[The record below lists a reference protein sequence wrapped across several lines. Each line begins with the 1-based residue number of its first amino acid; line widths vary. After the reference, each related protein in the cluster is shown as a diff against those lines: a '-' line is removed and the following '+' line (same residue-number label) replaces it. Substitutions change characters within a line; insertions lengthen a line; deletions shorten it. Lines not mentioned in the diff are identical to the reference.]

1 MHELPLLIFTLCLQ
15 GSVGVTLWLALGR
28 QYAVEGRV
36 PARGALPA
44 MAGAFVL
51 ACVGL
56 LASALHMGYPLN
68 ALNALRHVASSWL
81 SREIVFASL
90 YLAALGLGGVLL
102 FFRKPGW
109 QPLLALAAAFG
120 LVDVFCMA
128 QVYIHASVATWQHS
142 NTLALF
148 FGTSGIIG
156 SVVIALAYLR
166 NAGAARR
173 CAVVVVALMVLIRPC
188 SRYGWRILMRWI
200 RRSSLSRIIRYRR
213 WRSCVTSIF
222 SAGVSQRRE
231 CSALP
236 QAVCETPEGR
246 WWRAAYCCFSARL
259 CCATSSLVLADG

>member
-15 GSVGVTLWLALGR
+15 GSVGVTVWLALGR

-90 YLAALGLGGVLL
+90 YLAALGLGVVLL

-166 NAGAARR
+166 NAGAQ
-173 CAVVVVALMVLIRPC
+173 CAAL
-188 SRYGWRILMRWI
+188 
-200 RRSSLSRIIRYRR
+200 
-213 WRSCVTSIF
+213 
-222 SAGVSQRRE
+222 
-231 CSALP
+231 
-236 QAVCETPEGR
+236 
-246 WWRAAYCCFSARL
+246 WWWSH
-259 CCATSSLVLADG
+259 

>member
-15 GSVGVTLWLALGR
+15 GSVGVTVWLALGR

-36 PARGALPA
+36 PARGALPT

-68 ALNALRHVASSWL
+68 ALNALRHVSSSWL

-90 YLAALGLGGVLL
+90 YLAALGLGIVLL

-166 NAGAARR
+166 NAGAAMR
-173 CAVVVVALMVLIRPC
+173 CAVVVVALMVLIRLIMQPL
-188 SRYGWRILMRWI
+188 W
-200 RRSSLSRIIRYRR
+200 
-213 WRSCVTSIF
+213 
-222 SAGVSQRRE
+222 
-231 CSALP
+231 
-236 QAVCETPEGR
+236 
-246 WWRAAYCCFSARL
+246 
-259 CCATSSLVLADG
+259 LADINAVDTTVVTFPHHPLQALAQLRDVYLLGWCVSAAGMLCFAAGGLRNARGTLVAGSVLLLLGEIMLRYVFFSIG

>member
-15 GSVGVTLWLALGR
+15 GSVGVTVWLALGR

-90 YLAALGLGGVLL
+90 YLAALGLGIVLL

-109 QPLLALAAAFG
+109 QP
-120 LVDVFCMA
+120 
-128 QVYIHASVATWQHS
+128 
-142 NTLALF
+142 
-148 FGTSGIIG
+148 
-156 SVVIALAYLR
+156 
-166 NAGAARR
+166 
-173 CAVVVVALMVLIRPC
+173 
-188 SRYGWRILMRWI
+188 
-200 RRSSLSRIIRYRR
+200 
-213 WRSCVTSIF
+213 
-222 SAGVSQRRE
+222 
-231 CSALP
+231 
-236 QAVCETPEGR
+236 
-246 WWRAAYCCFSARL
+246 
-259 CCATSSLVLADG
+259 

>member
-15 GSVGVTLWLALGR
+15 GSVGVTVWLALGR

-90 YLAALGLGGVLL
+90 YLAALGLGIVLL

-109 QPLLALAAAFG
+109 QPLWLADINAVDTTVVTFPHHPLQALAQLRDVYLLGWCVSAAGMLCFAAG
-120 LVDVFCMA
+120 
-128 QVYIHASVATWQHS
+128 
-142 NTLALF
+142 
-148 FGTSGIIG
+148 G
-156 SVVIALAYLR
+156 LR
-166 NAGAARR
+166 NARGTL
-173 CAVVVVALMVLIRPC
+173 VAGSVLLLLGEIML
-188 SRYGWRILMRWI
+188 RY
-200 RRSSLSRIIRYRR
+200 
-213 WRSCVTSIF
+213 VFFSI
-222 SAGVSQRRE
+222 G
-231 CSALP
+231 
-236 QAVCETPEGR
+236 
-246 WWRAAYCCFSARL
+246 
-259 CCATSSLVLADG
+259 

>member
-15 GSVGVTLWLALGR
+15 GAVGVTLWLALGR

-90 YLAALGLGGVLL
+90 YLAALGLGVVLL

-142 NTLALF
+142 KHAGAVF
-148 FGTSGIIG
+148 WHVRHYRFGSHCAGL
-156 SVVIALAYLR
+156 SAQRWHR
-166 NAGAARR
+166 NALRCGGGRTDGADSPDHA
-173 CAVVVVALMVLIRPC
+173 AAM
-188 SRYGWRILMRWI
+188 
-200 RRSSLSRIIRYRR
+200 
-213 WRSCVTSIF
+213 
-222 SAGVSQRRE
+222 AG
-231 CSALP
+231 
-236 QAVCETPEGR
+236 G
-246 WWRAAYCCFSARL
+246 Y
-259 CCATSSLVLADG
+259 

>member
-90 YLAALGLGGVLL
+90 YLAALGLGVVLL
-102 FFRKPGW
+102 FSENQAGSRCWRWRQRSGWWMYSAWRRFISMPRWRPGSIATRW
-109 QPLLALAAAFG
+109 RCFWHIRHYRLGSHCAGLSAQRWRRNALRCGGSRTDGADSPDHAAA
-120 LVDVFCMA
+120 MA
-128 QVYIHASVATWQHS
+128 GGY
-142 NTLALF
+142 
-148 FGTSGIIG
+148 
-156 SVVIALAYLR
+156 
-166 NAGAARR
+166 
-173 CAVVVVALMVLIRPC
+173 
-188 SRYGWRILMRWI
+188 
-200 RRSSLSRIIRYRR
+200 
-213 WRSCVTSIF
+213 
-222 SAGVSQRRE
+222 
-231 CSALP
+231 
-236 QAVCETPEGR
+236 
-246 WWRAAYCCFSARL
+246 
-259 CCATSSLVLADG
+259 

>member
-1 MHELPLLIFTLCLQ
+1 MRR
-15 GSVGVTLWLALGR
+15 A
-28 QYAVEGRV
+28 
-36 PARGALPA
+36 
-44 MAGAFVL
+44 
-51 ACVGL
+51 ACFR
-56 LASALHMGYPLN
+56 AAHGYPLN

-90 YLAALGLGGVLL
+90 YLAALGLGVVLL

-166 NAGAARR
+166 NAGAEMR
-173 CAVVVVALMVLIRPC
+173 CAVVVVALMVLIRLIMQPLWLADINAVDTTVVTFPHHPLQALAQL
-188 SRYGWRILMRWI
+188 RDVYLLGW
-200 RRSSLSRIIRYRR
+200 
-213 WRSCVTSIF
+213 CV
-222 SAGVSQRRE
+222 SAAE

-246 WWRAAYCCFSARL
+246 WWRAAYCCLSARL

>member
-90 YLAALGLGGVLL
+90 YLAALGLGVVLL

-109 QPLLALAAAFG
+109 QPLLALAQLRDVYLLGWCVSAAGMLCFAAG
-120 LVDVFCMA
+120 
-128 QVYIHASVATWQHS
+128 
-142 NTLALF
+142 
-148 FGTSGIIG
+148 G
-156 SVVIALAYLR
+156 LR
-166 NAGAARR
+166 NARGTL
-173 CAVVVVALMVLIRPC
+173 VAGSVLLLIGEIML
-188 SRYGWRILMRWI
+188 RY
-200 RRSSLSRIIRYRR
+200 
-213 WRSCVTSIF
+213 VFFSI
-222 SAGVSQRRE
+222 G
-231 CSALP
+231 
-236 QAVCETPEGR
+236 
-246 WWRAAYCCFSARL
+246 
-259 CCATSSLVLADG
+259 

>member
-1 MHELPLLIFTLCLQ
+1 M
-15 GSVGVTLWLALGR
+15 TLWLALGR

-90 YLAALGLGGVLL
+90 YLAALGPGVVLL
-102 FFRKPGW
+102 FFRK
-109 QPLLALAAAFG
+109 ARLAAAAG
-120 LVDVFCMA
+120 AGGSVRAGGCILYA

-148 FGTSGIIG
+148 WHIRHYRLG
-156 SVVIALAYLR
+156 SHCAGLSAQRWRR
-166 NAGAARR
+166 NALRCGSGRTDGADSPDHA
-173 CAVVVVALMVLIRPC
+173 AAMVGG
-188 SRYGWRILMRWI
+188 Y
-200 RRSSLSRIIRYRR
+200 
-213 WRSCVTSIF
+213 
-222 SAGVSQRRE
+222 
-231 CSALP
+231 
-236 QAVCETPEGR
+236 
-246 WWRAAYCCFSARL
+246 
-259 CCATSSLVLADG
+259 

>member
-90 YLAALGLGGVLL
+90 YLAALGLGLCCC
-102 FFRKPGW
+102 FPKAR
-109 QPLLALAAAFG
+109 LAAAAG
-120 LVDVFCMA
+120 A
-128 QVYIHASVATWQHS
+128 
-142 NTLALF
+142 
-148 FGTSGIIG
+148 GG
-156 SVVIALAYLR
+156 SVRAGGCILHGAGLYPCLGGDLA
-166 NAGAARR
+166 A
-173 CAVVVVALMVLIRPC
+173 
-188 SRYGWRILMRWI
+188 
-200 RRSSLSRIIRYRR
+200 
-213 WRSCVTSIF
+213 
-222 SAGVSQRRE
+222 
-231 CSALP
+231 
-236 QAVCETPEGR
+236 
-246 WWRAAYCCFSARL
+246 
-259 CCATSSLVLADG
+259 